1 VRRALIA
8 TAGTAAAVAALLSY
22 KSSNAIKTSGVAV
35 RLKSPT
41 SATTAPAT
49 TIAPG
54 PGTTVAPGPGTTVAP
69 GPGTTVGTTGGSPT
83 TTTPVRGPRRYTGI
97 DVPYNYGELQ
107 LQVAIDNQKITAI
120 TVIRNLGTD
129 ERSRS
134 INTQAVPILIQEAL
148 DAQGINIDV
157 VSGATFT
164 SDAFAQA
171 LQSALEQAGR

>member
-1 VRRALIA
+1 MRRALIA

-49 TIAPG
+49 TI
-54 PGTTVAPGPGTTVAP
+54 APGPGTTVAP